1 MKKES
6 RFITYLKWISTF
18 LVILCAA
25 LTSLNVGYPINVI
38 AGFLA
43 GAGWISV
50 GLSWKE
56 YSIITINIV
65 MTITYLIGV
74 IKWALS

>member
-6 RFITYLKWISTF
+6 RFIRYLKWITTF
-18 LVILCAA
+18 LAILCAA
-25 LTSLNVGYPINVI
+25 LTSLNIGYPINVI

-50 GLSWKE
+50 GLSWRE
-56 YSIITINIV
+56 YSIITINVV
-65 MTITYLIGV
+65 MTITYFIGV